1 MAIWV
6 IIGIIAIGVAQ
17 NFFTPESA
25 GQVSQSLMESQ
36 PIGAGIPGMAEQN
49 QVIEILELVG
59 NLNIPLILFSFI
71 FYFLAGYLMYSSLL
85 GAVGA
90 AVDNE
95 EDSQQLVFPI
105 TFPMILSIML
115 LFPVARNP
123 EGTLAFWGSVIPFT
137 SPIIMMV
144 RIPYGLPVWELL
156 LSMFLLVGA
165 TIGAIWIAAKI
176 YKTGLLMYGKKV
188 NLKELIKWL
197 RYKH

>member
-1 MAIWV
+1 VAIWV